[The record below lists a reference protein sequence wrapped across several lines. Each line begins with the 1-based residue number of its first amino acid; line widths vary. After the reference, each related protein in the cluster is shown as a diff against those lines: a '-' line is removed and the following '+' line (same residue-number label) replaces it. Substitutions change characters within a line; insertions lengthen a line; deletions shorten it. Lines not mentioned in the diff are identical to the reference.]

1 MSIANFDINIKFSR
15 LSSKNLTSEYPDFS
29 IEGMKEL
36 ESSYR
41 YAAKGF
47 SEELANLKCYRLCT
61 FTNVYT
67 RPTSRSII
75 AVHIDRIMRLKTA
88 LDSYISYEGGLLP
101 LTLTGHFVDMPD
113 GRYHYVEIPTEYR
126 NTTKKVYQKYK
137 NIKKPQEVKT
147 TLGDGFKFGFVRE
160 DLVKMPIK
168 YKESFYINNK
178 LKPLPVFYNYKYE
191 YTEYKEK
198 GYSYLYMLTP
208 RYIYDDKYHL
218 YRALYPESQSRVTAY
233 ANDGNTNF
241 IEELRIAEEIK
252 NEEIKKE
259 EEKKE
264 TDTSTLLFGSLFL
277 YALYKI

>member
-36 ESSYR
+36 ENSYR

-47 SEELANLKCYRLCT
+47 SEELADLKCSRLCT

-67 RPTSRSII
+67 RPSSRSII

-88 LDSYISYEGGLLP
+88 LDSYISYEGGKLP
-101 LTLTGHFVDMPD
+101 LILTGHFVDMPD

-126 NTTKKVYQKYK
+126 NTTKPIYQKYK

-147 TLGDGFKFGFVRE
+147 TLGDGFRFGFVRE
-160 DLVKMPIK
+160 DLVLMPTQFK
-168 YKESFYINNK
+168 TPFYNK
-178 LKPLPVFYNYKYE
+178 LKPLPLYYNYKYE
-191 YTEYKEK
+191 YYEYREK

-208 RYIYDDKYHL
+208 RYTYDAKGGV
-218 YRALYPESQSRVTAY
+218 YRANYPESQSRVTAY

-241 IEELRIAEEIK
+241 IEKLRIAEK
-252 NEEIKKE
+252 IKKE

-264 TDTSTLLFGSLFL
+264 SNTNTSTLLFGSLFL
-277 YALYKI
+277 YALYKM

>member
-1 MSIANFDINIKFSR
+1 MSIANFDINTKFTYP
-15 LSSKNLTSEYPDFS
+15 LSDNNLTSEYPDFS

-47 SEELANLKCYRLCT
+47 SEELANLKCSRLCT

-67 RPTSRSII
+67 RPSSRSII

-88 LDSYISYEGGLLP
+88 LDSYISYEGGLLH

-147 TLGDGFKFGFVRE
+147 TLGDGFRFGFVRE
-160 DLVKMPIK
+160 DLVLMPTQFK
-168 YKESFYINNK
+168 TPFYNK
-178 LKPLPVFYNYKYE
+178 LKPLPLYYNYKYE
-191 YTEYKEK
+191 YYEYKEK

-208 RYIYDDKYHL
+208 RYTYDSKGGV
-218 YRALYPESQSRVTAY
+218 YRANYPESQSRVTAY

-252 NEEIKKE
+252 KE

-264 TDTSTLLFGSLFL
+264 TDTSTLLFGGLFL
-277 YALYKI
+277 YALYKM

>member
-47 SEELANLKCYRLCT
+47 SEELANLKCSRLCT

-67 RPTSRSII
+67 RPSSRSII

-88 LDSYISYEGGLLP
+88 LDSYISYEGGLLH

-126 NTTKKVYQKYK
+126 NTTKPIYQKYK

-147 TLGDGFKFGFVRE
+147 TLGDGFRFGFVRE
-160 DLVKMPIK
+160 DLVLMPTQFK
-168 YKESFYINNK
+168 TPFYNK
-178 LKPLPVFYNYKYE
+178 LKPLPLYYNYKYE
-191 YTEYKEK
+191 YYEYKEK

-208 RYIYDDKYHL
+208 RYTYDSKGGV
-218 YRALYPESQSRVTAY
+218 YRANYPESQSRVTAY

-241 IEELRIAEEIK
+241 IEELRIAEEITK
-252 NEEIKKE
+252 GEEINN
-259 EEKKE
+259 
-264 TDTSTLLFGSLFL
+264 TSTLLFGGLLL
-277 YALYKI
+277 YALYKM

>member
-1 MSIANFDINIKFSR
+1 MSIANFDINTKFTYP
-15 LSSKNLTSEYPDFS
+15 LSDNNLTSEYPDFS

-47 SEELANLKCYRLCT
+47 SEELANLKCSRLCT

-67 RPTSRSII
+67 RPSSRSII

-88 LDSYISYEGGLLP
+88 LDSYISYEGGLLH

-147 TLGDGFKFGFVRE
+147 TLGDGFRFGFVRE
-160 DLVKMPIK
+160 DLVLMPTQFK
-168 YKESFYINNK
+168 TPFYNK
-178 LKPLPVFYNYKYE
+178 LKPLPLYYNYKYE
-191 YTEYKEK
+191 YYEYKEK

-208 RYIYDDKYHL
+208 RYTYDSKFKV

-252 NEEIKKE
+252 KE

-264 TDTSTLLFGSLFL
+264 SSTDTSTLLFGSLFL
-277 YALYKI
+277 YALYKM